1 MTTKN
6 TSKVTSVVA
15 KQSGGN
21 IQITYT
27 IPAKLISKTKSEV
40 LKKIASDMEVAGFRK
55 GKAPISKVEEKLDPN
70 KLNEQILQSILPP
83 AFADSVKDHKLNP
96 AIYPKFEAIKIE
108 DGKDWEMR
116 AITCELPT
124 IILGDYKKKI
134 EGELRVS
141 KIVVPGKDKPKPTP
155 DEANNKLIKILLDTI
170 KLDIPEILIE
180 EEVNG
185 RLSSLLARI
194 EKLGLQLEGYL
205 KTVGKT
211 VETLRNEYK
220 TQSEEAIKLELILN
234 RIAEEEKIE
243 VTDTEIDNFIKT
255 TGSDPTKVEKPQKD
269 SLVRV
274 LQRRKALEKLSAL

>member
-6 TSKVTSVVA
+6 IQKVTSVVA
-15 KQSGGN
+15 KQSGSN

-27 IPAKLISKTKSEV
+27 IPAKLIAESKSEV
-40 LKKIASDMEVAGFRK
+40 LKKIASDTEVAGFRK

-70 KLNEQILQSILPP
+70 KLNEQILQQILPP
-83 AFADSVKDHKLNP
+83 AFADSVKEHKLNP
-96 AIYPKFEAIKIE
+96 AIYPKFEAVKIE
-108 DGKDWEMR
+108 SGKDWEMR
-116 AITCELPT
+116 AITCELPV
-124 IILGDYKKKI
+124 IKLGDYKKKI
-134 EGELRVS
+134 AGELRAS
-141 KIVVPGKDKPKPTP
+141 KIVVPGKDKPKPTL
-155 DEANNKLIKILLDTI
+155 DEANNKLIKILLDAT
-170 KLDIPEILIE
+170 KLDIPDILIE

-220 TQSEEAIKLELILN
+220 TQSEEAIKVELILN
-234 RIAEEEKIE
+234 KIAEDEKIE
-243 VTDTEIDNFIKT
+243 VKESEIDDFIKT
-255 TGSDPTKVEKPQKD
+255 TGSDPTKVEKPQRN